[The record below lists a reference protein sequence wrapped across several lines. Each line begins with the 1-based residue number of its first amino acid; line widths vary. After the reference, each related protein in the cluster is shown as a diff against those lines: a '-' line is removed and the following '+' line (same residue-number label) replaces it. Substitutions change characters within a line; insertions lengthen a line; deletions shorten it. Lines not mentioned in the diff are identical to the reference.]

1 MDTPKKAPG
10 RVAAAVV
17 LSFAAGLAVAGTAG
31 AAAAPGRPGAKATW
45 TPSDKHGFGT
55 ARGRS
60 SDVWFTLRE
69 GEVSDVFYPDLSTPA
84 VRDVEFLVTD
94 GKGLVERTTTARTTT
109 RMPDPRVPAFTQ
121 VDTSPSGRWRMVRQV
136 ITDPVRDA
144 VDVSVQLTSLD
155 GRRYQVWAVV
165 DPSLSNGGMDDRA
178 ALGTRGVVAWDEHA
192 ALVVRASKGLVDR
205 TVGFLGKSDLRT
217 ALLADG
223 RLHHAYTRAGR
234 GNVVL
239 GARLAGVTGRPGARL
254 STLVLGFGG
263 GRARVAHAALA
274 ARTSLTSGFVAKARS
289 YAAGWHAYFAGLH
302 PVPASAATVA
312 RAYLASITVIASS
325 EDKRNPGAYVASP
338 TTPWVWGQEVK
349 DLSSPSG
356 PYHLVWSRDLYQHAT
371 ALIAAGDTAGAN
383 RALDFLLFRQQKK
396 DGSFPQNSEVTG
408 VPHWTSLQMDEVAL
422 PIVLA
427 HQLGRTDARTYAH
440 LKRAA
445 DFLVDYRG
453 KHSAPWTQQERWENQ
468 DGYSPGTIADEIA
481 GLVCAADIATT
492 RGDTASAARWLA
504 TARDWAARVDG
515 WTATTNGPLSNLPY
529 YLRLTKDGNPNSD
542 LAYNGGDGG
551 STHDQRAIV
560 DPSFLEL
567 VRLGIKDPH
576 DPVVVN
582 SLAVVDAN
590 LAVTTAT
597 GQFWHRFTDDG
608 YGETGSGGPWRLGK
622 PDEQATRGRAWPIF
636 AGERGEYEVA
646 AGEGDPLARLQAMA
660 RTANDGM
667 MIAEQVWDGNAPTG
681 APGFASGKGTF
692 SATPLTWSH
701 AELVR
706 LAWTIQDGAVFGQPA
721 VVGCELRGA
730 GCDGVR

>member
-1 MDTPKKAPG
+1 MDTWKASG
-10 RVAAAVV
+10 RVAAACALVV
-17 LSFAAGLAVAGTAG
+17 GFSIAATAG
-31 AAAAPGRPGAKATW
+31 AAGAPLAPGAPGAKATW
-45 TPSDKHGFGT
+45 TPADKHGFGT
-55 ARGRS
+55 ARGRA

-69 GEVSDVFYPDLSTPA
+69 GELSELFYPDLSTPA

-94 GKGLVERTTTARTTT
+94 GHGLVEATTAARTTTA
-109 RMPDPRVPAFTQ
+109 MPDPRVPAFTQ
-121 VDTSPSGRWRMVRQV
+121 VDTSPTGRWRMVRRV

-144 VDVSVQLTSLD
+144 VDVSVQLTALD
-155 GRRYQVWAVV
+155 GRSYQVWVVV

-178 ALGTRGVVAWDEHA
+178 SLGTTGVVAWDQHA
-192 ALVVRASKGLVDR
+192 ALVVRASKGLADR
-205 TVGFLGKSDLRT
+205 SVGFLGRSDLRT
-217 ALLADG
+217 DLLRDG
-223 RLHHAYTRAGR
+223 RLDSAYARTRR

-239 GARLAGVTGRPGARL
+239 GGRLVGVTGRPGARR
-254 STLVLGFGG
+254 STVVLGFGG

-289 YAAGWHAYFAGLH
+289 YAAGWHSYFAGLH
-302 PVPASAATVA
+302 PVPASAAPVA
-312 RAYLASITVIASS
+312 REYLASLTVIAAS
-325 EDKRNPGAYVASP
+325 EDKRNPGAYIASP
-338 TTPWVWGQEVK
+338 TTPWVWGQDVPG
-349 DLSSPSG
+349 LSTPSG

-371 ALIAAGDTAGAN
+371 ALSAAGDTPGAN

-408 VPHWTSLQMDEVAL
+408 KPHWTSLQMDEVAL
-422 PIVLA
+422 PLVLA
-427 HQLGRTDARTYAH
+427 YELGRTDDRTYPH

-445 DFLVDYRG
+445 DFLVSYRG
-453 KHSAPWTQQERWENQ
+453 KHSAPWTEQERWENQ

-481 GLVCAADIATT
+481 GLLCAADIAGR
-492 RGDTASAARWLA
+492 RGDTASASLWTA

-515 WTATTNGPLSNLPY
+515 WTATSTGPLSNLPY
-529 YLRLTKDGNPNSD
+529 YLRLTKDGDPNSS

-551 STHDQRAIV
+551 STHDQRAVV

-582 SLAVVDAN
+582 SLAVVDAD
-590 LAVTTAT
+590 LAVETASGT
-597 GQFWHRFTDDG
+597 FWHRFTDDG
-608 YGETGSGGPWRLGK
+608 YGETGAGAPWHLGT
-622 PDEQATRGRAWPIF
+622 PDQQSTRGRAWPIF

-646 AGEGDPLARLQAMA
+646 AGVGDPAARLLAMA

-667 MIAEQVWDGNAPTG
+667 MIGEQVWDGNAPTG
-681 APGFASGKGTF
+681 RAGYPSGKGTF

-706 LAWTIQDGAVFGQPA
+706 LAWTIQDGAVYGQPA
-721 VVGCELRGA
+721 VVGCVLRA
-730 GCDGVR
+730 VGCAP